1 MTAVVSMADPRT
13 CPQDHRSRCRIPGDA
28 DEQWLPER
36 GHAGRCAAGQH
47 VPQPAVDHP
56 RGSLELDDAFLGRG
70 RLWAVWLS
78 QCCGRSRLDVV
89 EDVVRKYMF
98 YTCLHFLGIMPNM
111 GLLRVRLMVL
121 TLQPWQTLSRNHAEY
136 GHACNGQSQRL
147 DKSFYSRS
155 GNFDNFSKV
164 PVPHECRSAVHRKL

>member
-1 MTAVVSMADPRT
+1 VVATEDEYYWSVVGSEKNCKCDDDKFKLEIMTAVVSMADSRT

-28 DEQWLPER
+28 NEQWLPER

-78 QCCGRSRLDVV
+78 QCCGRSRLHVV
-89 EDVVRKYMF
+89 EDILRKHMF

-111 GLLRVRLMVL
+111 CLLHVRLMVL
-121 TLQPWQTLSRNHAEY
+121 TLQPWQSCTL
-136 GHACNGQSQRL
+136 Q
-147 DKSFYSRS
+147 
-155 GNFDNFSKV
+155 
-164 PVPHECRSAVHRKL
+164 